1 MNEKTKNRNFGAWLR
16 NNWKNNALFSTG
28 IALIVMVVLQT
39 VALGFDY
46 ASFGEWFSAWTRNWL
61 NILRNNSSVGIIAL
75 GMTFVIISGGI
86 DLAVG
91 STLVAVGAIAMCLM
105 DATTGG
111 LLGTIGITGVPAYI
125 LTILIAVAAGTLL
138 GAFNGV
144 LVTAGRIP
152 PFIATLG
159 AMKILR
165 SVTQYFMQTNSPKVP
180 SDFLQIA
187 SVKIGGQML
196 MPVFYWL
203 LLAVILYIVS
213 KKTVFG
219 RHVFAV
225 GSNEKTTR
233 LSGINVNRVKLGV
246 YALMGAVVAVAAL
259 LQVSRIGAMD
269 PANAGNGYEL
279 DAIAACVVGGV
290 SLNGGIGTVG
300 GIISGVLIF
309 TVIQYGLQFI
319 GVSPMW
325 QQIIKGIIIAVA
337 VAIDMSKYKRK

>member
-246 YALMGAVVAVAAL
+246 YAVMGAVVAVAAL

-279 DAIAACVVGGV
+279 DAIAAVIVGGTSMSGGKGSVVGTVFGMLIIAVMNNLLNLLGV
-290 SLNGGIGTVG
+290 DPFLREA
-300 GIISGVLIF
+300 F
-309 TVIQYGLQFI
+309 
-319 GVSPMW
+319 
-325 QQIIKGIIIAVA
+325 KGAIIIAA
-337 VAIDMSKYKRK
+337 VLLQRKSSDN

>member
-1 MNEKTKNRNFGAWLR
+1 M
-16 NNWKNNALFSTG
+16 
-28 IALIVMVVLQT
+28 
-39 VALGFDY
+39 
-46 ASFGEWFSAWTRNWL
+46 
-61 NILRNNSSVGIIAL
+61 
-75 GMTFVIISGGI
+75 
-86 DLAVG
+86 
-91 STLVAVGAIAMCLM
+91 
-105 DATTGG
+105 
-111 LLGTIGITGVPAYI
+111 PAYI

-279 DAIAACVVGGV
+279 DAIAAVIVGGTSMSGGKGSVVGTVFGMLIIAVMNNLLNLLGV
-290 SLNGGIGTVG
+290 DPFLREA
-300 GIISGVLIF
+300 F
-309 TVIQYGLQFI
+309 
-319 GVSPMW
+319 
-325 QQIIKGIIIAVA
+325 KGAIIIAA
-337 VAIDMSKYKRK
+337 VLLQRKSSDN

>member
-1 MNEKTKNRNFGAWLR
+1 MNQKANKRNFIAWLR
-16 NNWKNNALFSTG
+16 DNWKNNALFSTG
-28 IALIVMVVLQT
+28 IALIVMIILQT

-46 ASFGEWFSAWTRNWL
+46 PSFGDWFDAWVRNWL

-105 DATTGG
+105 DATSGG
-111 LLGTIGITGVPAYI
+111 LLGMLGITGVPAYI
-125 LTILIAVAAGTLL
+125 LTILLAILAGTLL
-138 GAFNGV
+138 GAFNGA
-144 LVTAGRIP
+144 LVTVGRIP

-187 SVKIGGQML
+187 SFTIGDLML
-196 MPVFYWL
+196 MPILYWL
-203 LLAVILYIVS
+203 LLAVILYVVS

-269 PANAGNGYEL
+269 PANAGSGYEL
-279 DAIAACVVGGV
+279 DAIAAVIVGGTSMAGGKGSVVGTVFGMLIIAVMNNLLNLLGV
-290 SLNGGIGTVG
+290 DPFLREA
-300 GIISGVLIF
+300 F
-309 TVIQYGLQFI
+309 
-319 GVSPMW
+319 
-325 QQIIKGIIIAVA
+325 KGAIIIAA
-337 VAIDMSKYKRK
+337 VLLQRKSAEN

>member
-1 MNEKTKNRNFGAWLR
+1 MNEKMKNLNFVAWLKD
-16 NNWKNNALFSTG
+16 NWKNNALFSTG
-28 IALIVMVVLQT
+28 IALVVMVILQT
-39 VALGFDY
+39 VALGFNY
-46 ASFGEWFSAWTRNWL
+46 PSFGAWFDAWVRNWL

-111 LLGTIGITGVPAYI
+111 LLGMIGITGVPAYI
-125 LTILIAVAAGTLL
+125 LTILLAVLAGTLL

-187 SVKIGGQML
+187 SFKIGDLML
-196 MPVFYWL
+196 MPIVYWL

-246 YALMGAVVAVAAL
+246 YALMGAVVAIAAL

-269 PANAGNGYEL
+269 PANAGSGYEL
-279 DAIAACVVGGV
+279 DAIAAVIVGGT
-290 SLNGGIGTVG
+290 SMAGGKGSIIGTVFG
-300 GIISGVLIF
+300 MLIIAVMNNLLNLLGVDPFLREAF
-309 TVIQYGLQFI
+309 
-319 GVSPMW
+319 
-325 QQIIKGIIIAVA
+325 KGAIIIAA
-337 VAIDMSKYKRK
+337 VLLQRKSAEN